1 MNFLFYKYMKTSLLI
16 LAYNEDQK
24 IESLILKFKDVFN
37 EIIVVNDKSKD
48 KTEEILSSLQ
58 KKFTNS

>member
-1 MNFLFYKYMKTSLLI
+1 MKTSLLI
-16 LAYNEDQK
+16 LEYNEDQK

-48 KTEEILSSLQ
+48 KTEEILFSFKRNIQ
-58 KKFTNS
+58 I

>member
-48 KTEEILSSLQ
+48 KLKRFYFLFKRNIQ
-58 KKFTNS
+58 I